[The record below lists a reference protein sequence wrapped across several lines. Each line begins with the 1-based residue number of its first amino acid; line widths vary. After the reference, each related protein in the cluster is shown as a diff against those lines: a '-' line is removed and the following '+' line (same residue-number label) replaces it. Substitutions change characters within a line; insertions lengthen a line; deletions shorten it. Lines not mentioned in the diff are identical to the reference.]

1 MRTFRYA
8 VLTLAL
14 AAPAGVIAQRA
25 AGKPAA
31 PAPQAITVYKTAT
44 CGCCTKWVDHLKAA
58 GFNPT
63 VHVVDNMSQSPITK
77 RVPESLRSCH
87 TATLEGYL
95 VEGHVPADV
104 IKQLLRDK
112 PRVEGSRSRGCRRDR
127 RGWSRRTL
135 SRTTWWRSTRQ
146 GRRRCSPKGRCQA
159 RSQDRA
165 RTTTGPAG
173 SDWAL
178 PTIFL

>member
-14 AAPAGVIAQRA
+14 AAPAGVLAQRA

-31 PAPQAITVYKTAT
+31 APQAITVYKTAT
-44 CGCCTKWVDHLKAA
+44 CACCTKWVDHLKAA

-63 VHVVDNMSQSPITK
+63 VHVVDDMSQSPITR
-77 RVPESLRSCH
+77 RVPDSLRSCH

-104 IKQLLRDK
+104 IKQLLREK
-112 PRVEGSRSRGCRRDR
+112 PRVEGIAVPGM
-127 RGWSRRTL
+127 
-135 SRTTWWRSTRQ
+135 
-146 GRRRCSPKGRCQA
+146 
-159 RSQDRA
+159 
-165 RTTTGPAG
+165 PAG
-173 SDWAL
+173 SPGMESPNPEPYDVIAFDS
-178 PTIFL
+178 TGKTNVFAKK

>member
-1 MRTFRYA
+1 MRTFRYT

-14 AAPAGVIAQRA
+14 AAPGVVLAQRA
-25 AGKPAA
+25 TGKPAA
-31 PAPQAITVYKTAT
+31 PAAQAITVYKTAT

-77 RVPESLRSCH
+77 RVPDSLRSCH

-104 IKQLLRDK
+104 IKQLLREK
-112 PRVEGSRSRGCRRDR
+112 PRVEGIAVPGM
-127 RGWSRRTL
+127 
-135 SRTTWWRSTRQ
+135 
-146 GRRRCSPKGRCQA
+146 
-159 RSQDRA
+159 
-165 RTTTGPAG
+165 PAG
-173 SDWAL
+173 SPGMESPNPEPYDVVAFDS
-178 PTIFL
+178 TGKTKVFAKR

>member
-1 MRTFRYA
+1 MRTFQYA

-14 AAPAGVIAQRA
+14 AAPAGVLAQRA

-31 PAPQAITVYKTAT
+31 AAPQAITIYKTAT

-63 VHVVDNMSQSPITK
+63 VHVVENMSQSPITK
-77 RVPESLRSCH
+77 GVPEALRSCH

-112 PRVEGSRSRGCRRDR
+112 PRVEGIAVPGMPMGSPGME
-127 RGWSRRTL
+127 
-135 SRTTWWRSTRQ
+135 Q
-146 GRRRCSPKGRCQA
+146 GGRKQPFNTMA
-159 RSQDRA
+159 FTKDGKQTVFA
-165 RTTTGPAG
+165 KH
-173 SDWAL
+173 
-178 PTIFL
+178 

>member
-8 VLTLAL
+8 ALAL
-14 AAPAGVIAQRA
+14 ALTAPGVVLAQRA

-31 PAPQAITVYKTAT
+31 PAQAITVYKTAT

-63 VHVVDNMSQSPITK
+63 VHVVENMSQSPITK
-77 RVPESLRSCH
+77 RVPDSLRSCH

-104 IKQLLRDK
+104 IKQLLREK
-112 PRVEGSRSRGCRRDR
+112 PRVEGIAVPGM
-127 RGWSRRTL
+127 
-135 SRTTWWRSTRQ
+135 
-146 GRRRCSPKGRCQA
+146 
-159 RSQDRA
+159 
-165 RTTTGPAG
+165 PAG
-173 SDWAL
+173 SPGMESPNPEPYDVVAFDS
-178 PTIFL
+178 TGKTKVFAKR